1 MLIYCHSKVHF
12 NRFNFLLL
20 FTEDEKYN
28 FTELIKI
35 PKKNWTFPCS
45 RAKYLK
51 PVKTVL
57 VLMKT
62 TANILSLE
70 YKGP

>member
-1 MLIYCHSKVHF
+1 MLIYCHSKVNF
-12 NRFNFLLL
+12 NCFNFLLP
-20 FTEDEKYN
+20 FKEDEKYN
-28 FTELIKI
+28 LTYQNTEKI
-35 PKKNWTFPCS
+35 WKFPCS

-62 TANILSLE
+62 KTNILSLE